1 MLRFCVS
8 LSLALLAAG
17 CGGSST
23 PKNPLPTTVPVGGVV
38 TLDGKPLNRA
48 AVKFIPDGE
57 TKGVECYGFT
67 DESGRY
73 ELTQLRG
80 GTGAPPGTYKV
91 VISMFAKADGT
102 PAEVGPN
109 APPPADQGAVE
120 ALPPQYSSYT
130 ASKLMAQVPPGGGD
144 VKFELKSR

>member
-1 MLRFCVS
+1 M
-8 LSLALLAAG
+8 
-17 CGGSST
+17 
-23 PKNPLPTTVPVGGVV
+23 GGVV

-48 AVKFIPDGE
+48 AVKFIPNAD
-57 TKGVECYGFT
+57 TKGIECYGFT
-67 DESGRY
+67 DEAGKY
-73 ELTQLRG
+73 QLTQLRG
-80 GTGAPPGTYKV
+80 AAGAPPGGYKV
-91 VISMFAKADGT
+91 VISMFAKPDGT

-130 ASKLMAQVPPGGGD
+130 STKLVAQVPEGGGD